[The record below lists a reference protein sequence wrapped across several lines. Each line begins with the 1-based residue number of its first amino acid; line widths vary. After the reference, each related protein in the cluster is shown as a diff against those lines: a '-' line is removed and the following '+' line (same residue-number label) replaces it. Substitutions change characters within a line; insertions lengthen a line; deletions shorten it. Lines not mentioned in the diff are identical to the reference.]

1 MITMLYA
8 GLCAIL
14 VVFLALRVVQFRFR
28 NKIGLGDG
36 GNSELLRRVRAHANA
51 VENMPLA
58 LLLLG
63 GMELNGY
70 PPALVHGFGATLF
83 VSRAAHAWGL
93 SHSSGTSKGRFLG
106 SLFTWLLM
114 LAMALFA
121 IGGFVMQFRA
131 AAAG

>member
-8 GLCAIL
+8 GLCTIL

-36 GNSELLRRVRAHANA
+36 GNQEMLRRVRAHANA

-70 PPALVHGFGATLF
+70 SPALVHGFGATLF

-93 SHSSGTSKGRFLG
+93 SHSGGTSKGRFLG

-114 LAMALFA
+114 LSMAVFA
-121 IGGFVMQFRA
+121 IAGFASQYRGPVA
-131 AAAG
+131 